1 MTITTAD
8 CLEADLLSSQGNGS
22 FEERIAMNEI
32 VKASDILNHAPSDVT
47 ARGTLLSD
55 ALLERIGARAADY
68 DRDARFF
75 HEDLADLKAVGY
87 LKLFVPVELGGL
99 GRSLPEVLGEQ
110 ARLAY
115 RAPSTALAINMHLY
129 WTGAA
134 AYLWR
139 KGDHSQDWI
148 LEEAAAGKIFA
159 AGHGETGNDLGLA
172 HSSVVAEPLSDG
184 AYRFTGRKIF
194 TSLAPVWDWLGIH
207 ALDNSDPAQPK
218 IVHAFIRRQDPGHRT
233 VETWDTL
240 GVRSTR
246 SDDTILEGVVA
257 PASRVARILP
267 AGPPNDPFVDGIFSS
282 AIPPIAAVY
291 YGIAKRAFDVAVEG
305 AKRRVSPALGGKT
318 YAHHPFTQLAVSQAA
333 IELDSIWAL
342 LDRVANEWAAGV
354 DHGALWPAKLLGAK
368 QHAVDGARRVVDLA
382 TKIAGASSL
391 FRKNELERLTRDVRS
406 GPFHPPNADATHD
419 VIGKSYLGVLGE
431 PT

>member
-1 MTITTAD
+1 
-8 CLEADLLSSQGNGS
+8 
-22 FEERIAMNEI
+22 MNEI
-32 VKASDILNHAPSDVT
+32 VSKSALYDNAKPGAAESGS
-47 ARGTLLSD
+47 LLSD
-55 ALLERIGARAADY
+55 ALLETFGGRAAEY
-68 DRDARFF
+68 DREARFF

-87 LKLFVPVELGGL
+87 LKLFVPTELGGL
-99 GRSLPEVLGEQ
+99 GRSLPEVLAEQ

-139 KGDHSQDWI
+139 KGDDSLNWI
-148 LEEAAAGKIFA
+148 LEEALAGKIFA
-159 AGHGETGNDLGLA
+159 AGHGEPGNDLGLA
-172 HSSVVAEPLSDG
+172 GSAVVAEPLADG
-184 AYRFTGRKIF
+184 AYSFTGRKIF

-207 ALDNSDPAQPK
+207 ALDNSDPARPK
-218 IVHAFIRRQDPGHRT
+218 IVHAFIRRQDAGHRT

-246 SDDTILEGVVA
+246 SDDTLLEGVVA
-257 PASRVARILP
+257 PKSRVARVLP
-267 AGPPNDPFVDGIFSS
+267 AGPPNDPFVDGIFGS

-291 YGIAKRAFDVAVEG
+291 YGIAKRAFDIAVEG
-305 AKRRVSPALGGKT
+305 AKSRVSPALNGKT

-333 IELDSIWAL
+333 TELDSIWAL
-342 LDRVANEWAAGV
+342 LERVANEWAAGV

-406 GPFHPPNADATHD
+406 GPFHPPNTDATHD
-419 VIGKSYLGVLGE
+419 LIGKTYLGVLGE
-431 PT
+431 PA

>member
-1 MTITTAD
+1 
-8 CLEADLLSSQGNGS
+8 
-22 FEERIAMNEI
+22 MNEI
-32 VKASDILNHAPSDVT
+32 VSKSALYDNAKPGAAESGS
-47 ARGTLLSD
+47 LLSD
-55 ALLERIGARAADY
+55 ALLETFGGRAAEY
-68 DRDARFF
+68 DREARFF

-87 LKLFVPVELGGL
+87 LKLFVPTELGGL
-99 GRSLPEVLGEQ
+99 GRSLPEVLAEQ

-134 AYLWR
+134 DYLWR
-139 KGDHSQDWI
+139 KGDDSLNWI
-148 LEEAAAGKIFA
+148 LEEALAGKIFA
-159 AGHGETGNDLGLA
+159 AGHGEPGNDLGLA
-172 HSSVVAEPLSDG
+172 GSAVVAEPLADG
-184 AYRFTGRKIF
+184 AYSFTGRKIF

-207 ALDNSDPAQPK
+207 ALDNSDPARPK
-218 IVHAFIRRQDPGHRT
+218 IVHAFIRRQDAGHRT

-246 SDDTILEGVVA
+246 SDDTLLEGVVA
-257 PASRVARILP
+257 PKSRVARVLP
-267 AGPPNDPFVDGIFSS
+267 AGPPNDPFVDGIFGS

-291 YGIAKRAFDVAVEG
+291 YGIAKRAFDIAVEG
-305 AKRRVSPALGGKT
+305 AKRRVSPALNGKT

-333 IELDSIWAL
+333 TELDSIWAL
-342 LDRVANEWAAGV
+342 LERVANEWAAGV

-406 GPFHPPNADATHD
+406 GPFHPPNTDATHD
-419 VIGKSYLGVLGE
+419 LIGKTYLGVLGE
-431 PT
+431 PA

>member
-1 MTITTAD
+1 
-8 CLEADLLSSQGNGS
+8 
-22 FEERIAMNEI
+22 MNEI
-32 VKASDILNHAPSDVT
+32 VLNSALRDPEPPSS
-47 ARGTLLSD
+47 AAHGTLLSEV
-55 ALLERIGARAADY
+55 LLERIGVRAADY

-75 HEDLADLKAVGY
+75 HEDLADLRAVGY
-87 LKLFVPVELGGL
+87 LKLFVPAELGGL

-134 AYLWR
+134 AYLWQ
-139 KGDHSQDWI
+139 KGDNSQNWI
-148 LEEAAAGKIFA
+148 LEEAVAGKIFA
-159 AGHGETGNDLGLA
+159 AGHGEPGNDLGLA
-172 HSSVVAEPLSDG
+172 HSTVVAEPLSDG

-207 ALDNSDPAQPK
+207 ALDNSDPAHPK
-218 IVHAFIRRQDPGHRT
+218 IVHAFIRRQDQGHRT

-246 SDDTILEGVVA
+246 SDDTILDGVVA
-257 PASRVARILP
+257 SASRIARVLP

-291 YGIAKRAFDVAVEG
+291 YGIAKRAFDIAVEG
-305 AKRRVSPALGGKT
+305 AKRRVSPALNGKT
-318 YAHHPFTQLAVSQAA
+318 YAYHPATQLAVSQAA

-342 LDRVANEWAAGV
+342 LDRVANEWTAGV
-354 DHGALWPAKLLGAK
+354 DHGPLWPAKLLGAK

-406 GPFHPPNADATHD
+406 GPFHPPNTDATHD
-419 VIGKSYLGVLGE
+419 VIGKTYLGVLGE
-431 PT
+431 PA